1 MLVLGALTASP
12 LQQNMQYQNETK
24 FAKKKK
30 KTVKTQALYR
40 IYKIR

>member
-12 LQQNMQYQNETK
+12 LQQNMQYQNVTK

-30 KTVKTQALYR
+30 KKTSQNTGVIAYL
-40 IYKIR
+40 